1 MKNALKEKLIQGKPV
16 FGTMITTGCVDIA
29 EIISYTG
36 VDFIM
41 IDCEH
46 GSVGIETAGRMVSL
60 IKNIQVTPLLRVSCN
75 EMSPIQSSLNTGIY
89 GIMIPNVSTKE
100 EAVKAI
106 QFCKYPPVGI
116 RGVGP
121 NRAVLFGTGADEFSD
136 YYSTANDEILVIAQI
151 EHYDAVENI
160 DDILSVPGIDI
171 AFIGQRDLC
180 MSMGIPGQINHP
192 DIEKSCFKVV
202 EACKK
207 YNIIPG
213 IVTSHGSIEKHL
225 NMGFKFLQCGTDSS
239 FLYNGI
245 KQVVNEFK
253 SYI

>member
-1 MKNALKEKLIQGKPV
+1 MKNILKENLKNGKPV

-46 GSVGIETAGRMVSL
+46 GSIGVETAGIMTSL
-60 IKNIQVTPLLRVSCN
+60 IKNSHATPFIRVACN
-75 EMSPIQSSLNTGIY
+75 EMSPVQISLNTGIY
-89 GIMIPNVSTKE
+89 GIMIPNVNTKE
-100 EAVKAI
+100 DAMKAVR
-106 QFCKYPPVGI
+106 FCKYPPVGN

-121 NRAVLFGTGADEFSD
+121 NRAVLYGTGADQFAD

-151 EHYDAVENI
+151 EHYVSVENI
-160 DDILSVPGIDI
+160 DEILSVPGIDI

-192 DIEKSCFKVV
+192 DIEKSCLKVI
-202 EACKK
+202 ESCKK
-207 YNIIPG
+207 FNVIPG
-213 IVTSHGSIEKHL
+213 IVTSHGNIEKHL

-239 FLYNGI
+239 FLYNGVR
-245 KQVVNEFK
+245 QVVNEFK
-253 SYI
+253 SY